1 MSTEQDCAV
10 VAFGDPQP
18 AVLDQPCLLRLV
30 ALAVSG
36 VPVVVADVIELAR
49 RVLARLL
56 QKWRFVELRAE
67 CIRRSRQGSGVRVP
81 DLTLRDLLY
90 ALGHSPK
97 VLADRDRVSSGVAR
111 HVAVES

>member
-36 VPVVVADVIELAR
+36 VPVVVADVVELAR
-49 RVLARLL
+49 RILARLL
-56 QKWRFVELRAE
+56 PKWRFVELRAE
-67 CIRRSRQGSGVRVP
+67 CIRRPRHGSGVRVP
-81 DLTLRDLLY
+81 NRALRASLNPLR
-90 ALGHSPK
+90 HSPQ
-97 VLADRDRVSSGVAR
+97 VLAHPARVALRLS
-111 HVAVES
+111 

>member
-10 VAFGDPQP
+10 VALVNPEP
-18 AVLDQPCLLRLV
+18 AVLDQACLLRLI

-49 RVLARLL
+49 RILARLL

-67 CIRRSRQGSGVRVP
+67 CIRRPRHRLGMRVP
-81 DLTLRDLLY
+81 NRALRNCLH
-90 ALGHSPK
+90 ALRHSPK
-97 VLADRDRVSSGVAR
+97 VLADG
-111 HVAVES
+111 